1 MKITDFLKKY
11 SLIDCKF
18 IDDFYSFYN
27 EGQNEYDFAINLDNI
42 AFWLEMRKDN
52 LKRLL
57 ETNFV
62 KNQDYIET
70 KPEVKLQGTG
80 TNNIKIVMLTY
91 TCSKLLC
98 MISKCEK
105 AGLIR
110 NYYIELEK
118 LLIKYKDDIDENIN
132 RQLGIKIKNKEIIE
146 QNKQHALIYILKVD
160 DEVYKIGK
168 TTELKNRMK
177 QYKVGRISEL
187 PIVFVYKTDQI
198 NDIEKCMKD
207 NLAKYQLQNKTEL
220 YKIDLDFVKET
231 ITYCTKKNAI
241 LLKRNKKLYEANDN
255 KNWLI
260 IIDKQN
266 IDNIDQLFKQ
276 VKRYKKKT
284 PKQSKQSKQS
294 NSNSIAFTSPLLKT

>member
-1 MKITDFLKKY
+1 
-11 SLIDCKF
+11 
-18 IDDFYSFYN
+18 
-27 EGQNEYDFAINLDNI
+27 
-42 AFWLEMRKDN
+42 MRKDN

-132 RQLGIKIKNKEIIE
+132 RQLGIKIKNKAIIE

-187 PIVFVYKTDQI
+187 PIVFVYKTDAI

-207 NLAKYQLQNKTEL
+207 NLAKYQLQSKTEL

-231 ITYCTKKNAI
+231 ITYCNKKSAI

-284 PKQSKQSKQS
+284 PKQLTQSK
-294 NSNSIAFTSPLLKT
+294 